1 MSSFKIAVFGCW
13 NIGCN
18 EGSGQ
23 RTVAKLISDKH
34 EQENYKFMTIL
45 GDNYYSKKVDLTDK
59 LNIKDTN
66 IQKLKEGFNC
76 LTTINIEKKLIMG
89 NHDVKDSYDKN
100 CSVLRTQFELP
111 WYDVKF
117 PYGYDLYYL
126 YNGSDKQ
133 KVYETILFIYLDT
146 SIYDTKKITDDNS
159 CYEKILSKNI
169 DELITNQGLFIENTL
184 DKILRDLNLKVKRVI
199 FFGHEPLIT
208 YKYKQKKDLEKTN
221 ILDNLLN
228 ILFEKKLEYKD
239 VNFHWICADYH
250 IYQNGNITST
260 NEKYKNL
267 NISQLIFGTGGAEL
281 DEPSKNNNYELK
293 EYKLNILKN
302 EAYEPNGNK
311 IELNTNGINKF
322 GYGEIE
328 FTLDNMYHK
337 FIMPDYNYSQNNDI
351 IYGSSVGG
359 YNSDFYKAKYLKY
372 KNKYIQLK
380 KNN

>member
-23 RTVAKLISDKH
+23 ISVAKLISDKH
-34 EQENYKFMTIL
+34 KQENYKFMTIL
-45 GDNYYSKKVDLTDK
+45 GDNYYSKKVDLTEK

-126 YNGSDKQ
+126 YNNQDEQ
-133 KVYETILFIYLDT
+133 IVYETILFIYLDT
-146 SIYDTKKITDDNS
+146 SIYDKKITDDNS
-159 CYEKILSKNI
+159 CYKKILSKNI
-169 DELITNQGLFIENTL
+169 DELKTNQGLFIETTL
-184 DKILRDLNLKVKRVI
+184 DKILQDDNLKVKRVI

-208 YKYKQKKDLEKTN
+208 YKYKQQKDTEKIN
-221 ILDNLLN
+221 ILNDLLD
-228 ILFEKKLEYKD
+228 ILFKKKLEYKN

-250 IYQNGNITST
+250 IYQNSVITDKSLPPGQQIT
-260 NEKYKNL
+260 
-267 NISQLIFGTGGAEL
+267 QWIFGTGGGKL
-281 DEPSKNNNYELK
+281 DKPSLSNTFEDDK
-293 EYKLNILKN
+293 YKLEIL
-302 EAYEPNGNK
+302 PNKVFNSAGED
-311 IELNTNGINKF
+311 ISQQFNTNGVDKF
-322 GYGEIE
+322 GYGEIS
-328 FTLDNMYHK
+328 FDFCSITHK
-337 FIMPDYNYSQNNDI
+337 FILAEH
-351 IYGSSVGG
+351 IYGGG
-359 YNSDFYKAKYLKY
+359 DNDYKSKYLKY
-372 KNKYIQLK
+372 KSKYIGLK
-380 KNN
+380 KLTNY